1 MGVVSGDMFIQGRQR
16 DDSFQ
21 RKTGYVQ
28 QQDLHLETSTVR
40 ESLTFSALLRQSRN
54 IPKAE
59 KLAYVEEVI
68 KLLDM
73 QDFAEAVVG
82 VPGDGLNV
90 EQRKRL
96 TIGVELAAK
105 PDLLLFLDEPTS
117 GLYVFFFSFYRRG
130 VIFIVSNL
138 LYKTQRLP
146 NGMVDLQA
154 HAQTGKQRPSRP
166 LHHPPTLRHPNARI
180 RPSPLPR
187 RRGQNRLLW

>member
-21 RKTGYVQ
+21 RKPGYVQ

-82 VPGDGLNV
+82 VPGYGLNV

-154 HAQTGKQRPSRP
+154 HAQTGKQWPSRP